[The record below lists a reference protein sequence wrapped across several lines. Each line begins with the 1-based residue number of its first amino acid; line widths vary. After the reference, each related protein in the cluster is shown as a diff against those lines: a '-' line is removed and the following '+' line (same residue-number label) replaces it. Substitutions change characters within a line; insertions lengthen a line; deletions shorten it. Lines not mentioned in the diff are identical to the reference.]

1 MRHVV
6 YIALALAALCLATA
20 CHHETM
26 PDAPQNGLRK
36 MIVHASQA
44 DTRTYVEYDPTEE
57 RWFSYWSGDDEIDL
71 FGFSGD
77 DYYLGYSEQS
87 LVEEEGRNATFS
99 VTFYDGAPLSGG
111 SQYVGAY
118 PRENAD
124 AINSDDPRW
133 INAWGSSSPLRWGLI
148 GNIDCE
154 QHPAPLGFD
163 RKNDLMVSKMT
174 GDVELTTEDFY
185 PVGDVSLAFARVGSI
200 AKITLRGLTPDEILW
215 GGTFSHGSGW
225 QSTGDVIYDPVAEK
239 IAVLPAQATEI
250 SFWPDGQILVDEH
263 GEAVI
268 WLRVLSGTL
277 SDHFTISVET
287 SDDMYGQEE
296 NTIYSKTV
304 TLESPIT
311 FTEGN
316 ITAFTVRLNK
326 VL

>member
-1 MRHVV
+1 MRHIV
-6 YIALALAALCLATA
+6 YTALAVAAFCLATA
-20 CHHETM
+20 CQHETM
-26 PDAPQNGLRK
+26 PDAPNNGLRK

-44 DTRTYVEYDPTEE
+44 DTRTYVEYDPTEG
-57 RWFSYWSGDDEIDL
+57 RWLSYWSGIDEIDL

-77 DYYLGYSEQS
+77 DYFFGYSSQS
-87 LVEEEGRNATFS
+87 PVEEGDRKATFS
-99 VTFYDGAPLSGG
+99 VTFYDGAPLSGDC
-111 SQYVGAY
+111 QYVGAY
-118 PRENAD
+118 PRENAE
-124 AINSDDPRW
+124 AINSEDPRW
-133 INAWGSSSPLRWGLI
+133 IDAWGSSSTLRWGLI
-148 GNIDCE
+148 GTIDSA
-154 QHPAPLGFD
+154 QHPAPYGFGSD
-163 RKNDLMVSKMT
+163 YDLMVSKMT
-174 GDVELTTEDFY
+174 GDVELTTEGFY
-185 PVGDVSLAFARVGSI
+185 PVGDVSLTFARVGSI
-200 AKITLRGLTPDEILW
+200 AKITLRGLTPNEELW
-215 GGTFSHGSGW
+215 GGTFSHGSSW

-250 SFWPDGQILVDEH
+250 SFCPDGQILVDEH

-287 SDDMYGQEE
+287 NDDPYGQEE
-296 NTIYSKTV
+296 YTTYSKTV